1 MPYDVF
7 EYLTNLDQERYRA
20 IIIHTRPELSALMS
34 NFAKKVCEQ
43 TGGVYLD
50 LLNMFIQTSHLR
62 EGIDGFSPEKF
73 RNLIMEH
80 SKANTLIFLDRVDF
94 ILDTWRRNERQ
105 SFFRMVADQWDGYK
119 EGMRAKLVICLQ
131 TSHEVK
137 NAMFYDSQQRS
148 RIFELSDFNDI

>member
-7 EYLTNLDQERYRA
+7 EYLTDLDQERYRA
-20 IIIHTRPELSALMS
+20 IIIHTRPESSALMS
-34 NFAKKVCEQ
+34 IFAKKVCEE
-43 TGGVYLD
+43 TGGEYLD
-50 LLNMFIQTSHLR
+50 LLNMFVETSHLR
-62 EGIDGFSPEKF
+62 EGIDGFGPEKF
-73 RNLIMEH
+73 RKLIMEH
-80 SKANTLIFLDRVDF
+80 SKTNTLIILDRVDF

-131 TSHEVK
+131 TSHEIK
-137 NAMFYDSQQRS
+137 STMFYDSQQRT